1 MTSGLLG
8 LIIPVPLCSV
18 AILAGKEHLFTI
30 GPGSVFKYLVIEHCH
45 AALCVIGYLLAIIHP
60 CEN

>member
-1 MTSGLLG
+1 MISGLFG

-30 GPGSVFKYLVIEHCH
+30 GPGSVFKYLVIESCH
-45 AALCVIGYLLAIIHP
+45 ATLCVIG
-60 CEN
+60 